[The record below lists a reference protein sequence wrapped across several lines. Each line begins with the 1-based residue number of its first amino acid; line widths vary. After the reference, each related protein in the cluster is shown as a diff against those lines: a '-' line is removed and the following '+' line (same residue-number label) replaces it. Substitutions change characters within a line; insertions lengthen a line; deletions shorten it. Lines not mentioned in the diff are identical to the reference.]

1 MAYNFELYSTTA
13 RQRARLSRGLR
24 VALKPTWGLF
34 AALSLAVV
42 VAAPVVAVFAFVAAP
57 TNGLWQHLAETLL
70 LEYVANT
77 TMLAIGVGCV
87 TIVLGTGC
95 AWLVVMCEFPGR
107 RLLDWTLVLP
117 LAMPTYVLA
126 YAYTD
131 VLQFTGP
138 IQSLLRELTGWG
150 WQDYWFPNI
159 HSVGGAIF
167 VLSMALYPYVYVLAR
182 AAFLDQSV
190 CALEVSRTLGCS
202 PWSAFRRVALPLA
215 RPAIAT
221 GAGFVLMETLA
232 DFGAVK
238 YFEVATFTTG
248 IYRAWF
254 AYGSPAAAAQLAS
267 LLLLAVFAVLLLERW
282 SRGNR
287 QYAHTSARYRELRA
301 MPLQGARAAMA
312 TLVCALPLAFGF
324 AIPAI
329 ALVAMATHSGEPI
342 ALARLAQLIGNTIEI
357 GALASLLA
365 VGAGLLAV
373 YALKRDGRPLCH
385 GLMRVALLGYATPGV
400 VIGVGILITIGAF
413 DAAVDAT
420 ARALFGVS
428 TGLVLAGTIAAVLY
442 GCAVRFF
449 AVAFSPLDAGLA
461 RIKPSLEDVA
471 RTLGIGPGGI
481 LARIHL
487 PLIRGSVLSAL
498 LLVFV
503 EVLKELPA
511 TMILRPF
518 NFDTLA
524 VEAFQLA
531 TTERLD
537 AAAVPALVIVAV
549 GLIPVLVL
557 CRTIR
562 RSRPGSA
569 G

>member
-1 MAYNFELYSTTA
+1 MASNVELHPAPA
-13 RQRARLSRGLR
+13 RQRARLPHGLR
-24 VALKPTWGLF
+24 RALAPAWGLF
-34 AALSLAVV
+34 AALGLALV
-42 VAAPVVAVFAFVAAP
+42 VAAPVAAVLALATGP

-70 LEYVANT
+70 LEYVTNT
-77 TMLAIGVGCV
+77 ALLAVGVGSA
-87 TIVLGTGC
+87 TIILGTGC

-107 RLLDWTLVLP
+107 RWLDWALVLP
-117 LAMPTYVLA
+117 LAMPAYVLA

-131 VLQFTGP
+131 TLQFTGP
-138 IQSLLRELTGWG
+138 VQSVIRDLTGWG
-150 WQDYWFPNI
+150 WQEYWFPNI
-159 HSVGGAIF
+159 RSVGGAVF

-190 CALEVSRTLGCS
+190 CALEVGRTLGCS
-202 PWSAFRRVALPLA
+202 PWGAFRRVALPLA

-232 DFGAVK
+232 DFGAVQ
-238 YFEVATFTTG
+238 YFEIATFTTG

-254 AYGSPAAAAQLAS
+254 AYGSPTAAAQLAS
-267 LLLLAVFAVLLLERW
+267 LLLLAVFVVLLLERW
-282 SRGNR
+282 SRGKR

-301 MPLQGARAAMA
+301 VPLHGGRAAMA
-312 TLVCALPLAFGF
+312 TLACALPLAFGF
-324 AIPAI
+324 AIPAV
-329 ALVAMATHSGEPI
+329 ALVAMAAHSGEPI
-342 ALARLAQLIGNTIEI
+342 ALARLATLIGNTIEI
-357 GALASLLA
+357 GALASLVA
-365 VGAGLLAV
+365 VGTGLLAV
-373 YALKRDGRPLCH
+373 YALKRDARPLCR
-385 GLMRVALLGYATPGV
+385 GMMRIALLGYATPGV
-400 VIGVGILITIGAF
+400 VIAVGITVAIGSF
-413 DAAVDAT
+413 DAAIDAA
-420 ARALFGVS
+420 ARVLFGVS
-428 TGLVLAGTIAAVLY
+428 TGLILAGTIAAVLY
-442 GCAVRFF
+442 GYTVRFF
-449 AVAFSPLDAGLA
+449 AVAFNPLDAGLT
-461 RIKPSLEDVA
+461 RIKRSFEDVA
-471 RTLGIGPGGI
+471 RTLGTGPGGI
-481 LARIHL
+481 MVRIHL
-487 PLIRGSVLSAL
+487 PLMRASVLSAL

-537 AAAVPALVIVAV
+537 AAAVPALIIVAV

>member
-1 MAYNFELYSTTA
+1 M
-13 RQRARLSRGLR
+13 
-24 VALKPTWGLF
+24 
-34 AALSLAVV
+34 LAV
-42 VAAPVVAVFAFVAAP
+42 
-57 TNGLWQHLAETLL
+57 
-70 LEYVANT
+70 
-77 TMLAIGVGCV
+77 GVGST

-107 RLLDWTLVLP
+107 RWFDWTLVLP
-117 LAMPTYVLA
+117 LAMPAYVLA

-138 IQSLLRELTGWG
+138 VQSLIRELTGWG
-150 WQDYWFPNI
+150 WQEYWFPNI

-167 VLSMALYPYVYVLAR
+167 VLSMVLYPYVYILAR
-182 AAFLDQSV
+182 AAFLDQSM

-232 DFGAVK
+232 DFGAVQ
-238 YFEVATFTTG
+238 YFSIATFTTG

-282 SRGNR
+282 SRGKR
-287 QYAHTSARYRELRA
+287 QYAHTSARYRELRTV
-301 MPLQGARAAMA
+301 PLHGAQAIMA
-312 TLVCALPLAFGF
+312 TLACALPLAFGF

-329 ALVAMATHSGEPI
+329 ALVAMAAHSGEPI
-342 ALARLAQLIGNTIEI
+342 AVARLALLIGNTIEI
-357 GALASLLA
+357 GALASLIA

-385 GLMRVALLGYATPGV
+385 GLMRAALLGYATPGV
-400 VIGVGILITIGAF
+400 VIAVGIVIAIGTF
-413 DAAVDAT
+413 DAAIDST

-442 GCAVRFF
+442 GCTVRFF
-449 AVAFSPLDAGLA
+449 AVAFSPLDAGLT
-461 RIKPSLEDVA
+461 RIKRSLEDVA
-471 RTLGIGPGGI
+471 RTLGSGPAGV

-487 PLIRGSVLSAL
+487 PLMRGSVLSAL

-511 TMILRPF
+511 TLILRPF

-531 TTERLD
+531 TTERLE
-537 AAAVPALVIVAV
+537 AAAVPALIIVAV
-549 GLIPVLVL
+549 DLIPVLVL

-562 RSRPGSA
+562 RSRPGST